1 MQTIVDSKRLGRLKI
16 NVTEVV
22 KNKNSYKVQI
32 FSING
37 VEIKLSELTKTEAE
51 KLDIE
56 IRKLYIV

>member
-1 MQTIVDSKRLGRLKI
+1 MQAIVDSKRLGRLKI
-16 NVTEVV
+16 NVTVT
-22 KNKNSYKVQI
+22 NKNSYKVQI

-56 IRKLYIV
+56 IRKLCSM

>member
-16 NVTEVV
+16 NVTV

-32 FSING
+32 FSINS

-56 IRKLYIV
+56 IRKLYTV

>member
-16 NVTEVV
+16 NVTV

-32 FSING
+32 FSIKG